1 MSSTAARTRLF
12 LVDDH
17 QLFRSGLRAELEGEF
32 DIVGEAGEVDQAVAG
47 IAASR
52 PDVVLLDVHLP
63 GGGGATVAD
72 AVTRLGVEE
81 TDRKSTRL
89 NSSH

>member
-1 MSSTAARTRLF
+1 MSPTTPPIRLF

-32 DIVGEAGEVDQAVAG
+32 EIVGEAGDVDQAVAG
-47 IAASR
+47 IATLT

-63 GGGGATVAD
+63 FRRPVLNRRHRI
-72 AVTRLGVEE
+72 RLSGLLV
-81 TDRKSTRL
+81 RL
-89 NSSH
+89 SVVQHHLA